1 MHDYKIAMT
10 KNETKITKSRL
21 RSSYITSIISIS
33 LVLFML
39 GMLGLLVL
47 NAKRLSDF
55 VKENIGFSVILNEN
69 VKEVDI
75 ILIQKSL
82 DATEYVK
89 STKYITK
96 EEAAEDLQKDLGE
109 DFIEFLGFNPLLASI
124 EVKLYADYAN
134 PDSIKIIEKDF
145 QQYEQIKEVFYQK
158 SLVSLVNENI
168 KKISLII
175 LVFSGLLF
183 LVAITL
189 INSTIRLSVYSKRFI
204 INTMQ
209 LVGANRGFI
218 RRPFLYKSA
227 GNGII
232 AALIAIGFLVGV
244 LYLAQQEFKE
254 IISFQDIEIIG
265 SLFLAVLLIGIVI
278 NWISTF
284 LAVSKYLKMKV
295 DKLYY

>member
-1 MHDYKIAMT
+1 MSK
-10 KNETKITKSRL
+10 KETNITKRRL

-33 LVLFML
+33 LVLFLL

-47 NAKRLSDF
+47 NAKRLSDY
-55 VKENIGFSVILNEN
+55 VKENIGFSVILKEN
-69 VKEVDI
+69 VKEVDV
-75 ILIQKSL
+75 ILLQKSL
-82 DATEYVK
+82 DASEFVK

-96 EEAAEDLQKDLGE
+96 EEAAEELQEDLGE
-109 DFIEFLGFNPLLASI
+109 DFVEFLGFNPLLASI
-124 EVKLYADYAN
+124 EVKLYAGYAN
-134 PDSIKIIEKDF
+134 TDSIKVIEQNFK
-145 QQYEQIKEVFYQK
+145 QYEQIKEVFYQK

-168 KKISLII
+168 QKISLII

-209 LVGANRGFI
+209 LVGATRGFV

-227 GNGII
+227 GNGIF
-232 AALIAIGFLVGV
+232 AALIAIGLLVGV

-254 IISFQDIEIIG
+254 IISFQDVEIIG
-265 SLFLAVLLIGIVI
+265 VLFLGVLLIGIII

>member
-1 MHDYKIAMT
+1 M
-10 KNETKITKSRL
+10 
-21 RSSYITSIISIS
+21 
-33 LVLFML
+33 
-39 GMLGLLVL
+39 
-47 NAKRLSDF
+47 
-55 VKENIGFSVILNEN
+55 
-69 VKEVDI
+69 
-75 ILIQKSL
+75 QKSL
-82 DATEYVK
+82 DAAEFVK

-96 EEAAEDLQKDLGE
+96 EEAAKELQHDLGE

-124 EVKLYADYAN
+124 EVNLYAEYAN
-134 PDSIKIIEKDF
+134 PDSIEVIEKNF
-145 QQYEQIKEVFYQK
+145 KQYDQIKEVFYQK

-168 KKISLII
+168 RKISIII

-209 LVGANRGFI
+209 LVGATGGFI

-232 AALIAIGFLVGV
+232 AALIAIGFLSGV
-244 LYLAQQEFKE
+244 LYLVQQEFKE
-254 IISFQDIEIIG
+254 VVNFKDIEIIG
-265 SLFLAVLLIGIVI
+265 SLFIGVLIIGIII

-284 LAVSKYLKMKV
+284 FAVTKYLRMKV

>member
-1 MHDYKIAMT
+1 MSK
-10 KNETKITKSRL
+10 KESNITKRRL
-21 RSSYITSIISIS
+21 RSSYVTSIISIS
-33 LVLFML
+33 LVLFLL

-47 NAKRLSDF
+47 NAKRLSDY
-55 VKENIGFSVILNEN
+55 VKENIGFSVILKEN

-75 ILIQKSL
+75 ILLQKSL
-82 DATEYVK
+82 DASEFVK

-96 EEAAEDLQKDLGE
+96 EEAAKDLEKDLGE
-109 DFIEFLGFNPLLASI
+109 DFVEFLGFNPLLASI
-124 EVKLYADYAN
+124 EVNLYAEYAN
-134 PDSIKIIEKDF
+134 TDSIRVIEKNLN
-145 QQYEQIKEVFYQK
+145 QYEHVKEVFYQK

-168 KKISLII
+168 RKISVII

-209 LVGANRGFI
+209 LVGATRGFI
-218 RRPFLYKSA
+218 RRPFLYRSA
-227 GNGII
+227 GNGIL
-232 AALIAIGFLVGV
+232 AGLIAIGFLSGI
-244 LYLAQQEFKE
+244 LYLVQQEFKE
-254 IISFQDIEIIG
+254 IVSFQDIEIIG
-265 SLFLAVLLIGIVI
+265 ILFIGVLLVGIVM

-284 LAVSKYLKMKV
+284 FAVSKYLRMKV

>member
-1 MHDYKIAMT
+1 MSKKEA
-10 KNETKITKSRL
+10 NITKRRL
-21 RSSYITSIISIS
+21 RSSYVTSIISIS
-33 LVLFML
+33 LVLFLL

-47 NAKRLSDF
+47 NANRLSDY
-55 VKENIGFSVILNEN
+55 VKENIGFSVILKEN

-75 ILIQKSL
+75 ILLQKSL
-82 DATEYVK
+82 DASEFVK

-96 EEAAEDLQKDLGE
+96 EEAAEELQKELGE
-109 DFIEFLGFNPLLASI
+109 DFVEFLGFNPLLASI
-124 EVKLYADYAN
+124 EVNLYAEYAN
-134 PDSIKIIEKDF
+134 TDSISVIERNFK
-145 QQYEQIKEVFYQK
+145 QYDQIKEVFYQK

-168 KKISLII
+168 RKISIII
-175 LVFSGLLF
+175 LGFSALLF

-209 LVGANRGFI
+209 LVGANSGFI
-218 RRPFLYKSA
+218 RRPFLYRSA

-232 AALIAIGFLVGV
+232 AGLISIGFLSGV
-244 LYLAQQEFKE
+244 LYLVQQEFSE
-254 IISFQDIEIIG
+254 VVNFHDIEIVG
-265 SLFLAVLLIGIVI
+265 SLFIGVLLVGVII

-284 LAVSKYLKMKV
+284 FAVSKYLRMKV

>member
-1 MHDYKIAMT
+1 
-10 KNETKITKSRL
+10 
-21 RSSYITSIISIS
+21 
-33 LVLFML
+33 ML

-55 VKENIGFSVILNEN
+55 VKENIGFSVILKEN
-69 VKEVDI
+69 IKEVDV
-75 ILIQKSL
+75 ILLQKSL
-82 DATEYVK
+82 DASEYVK

-134 PDSIKIIEKDF
+134 PDSIKIVEKDF

-168 KKISLII
+168 QKISLII

-232 AALIAIGFLVGV
+232 AALLAIGFLVGV
-244 LYLAQQEFKE
+244 LYLAQQEFKG

-265 SLFLAVLLIGIVI
+265 SLFLGVLLIGIII

>member
-1 MHDYKIAMT
+1 MSKKEA
-10 KNETKITKSRL
+10 NITKRRL
-21 RSSYITSIISIS
+21 RSSYVTSIISIS
-33 LVLFML
+33 LVLFLL

-47 NAKRLSDF
+47 NAKRLSVY
-55 VKENIGFSVILNEN
+55 VKENIGFSVILKEN

-75 ILIQKSL
+75 ILLQKSL
-82 DATEYVK
+82 DASEFVK

-96 EEAAEDLQKDLGE
+96 EEAARELQQDLGE
-109 DFIEFLGFNPLLASI
+109 DFIEFLGFNPLLATI
-124 EVKLYADYAN
+124 EVNLYAEYAN
-134 PDSIKIIEKDF
+134 TDSIQVIENRFK
-145 QQYEQIKEVFYQK
+145 QYDQIKEVFYQK

-168 KKISLII
+168 RKISLII

-209 LVGANRGFI
+209 LVGATRGFI

-232 AALIAIGFLVGV
+232 AGLIAIGFLSGI
-244 LYLAQQEFKE
+244 LYLVQKEFRGVVN
-254 IISFQDIEIIG
+254 FHDIEIVG
-265 SLFLAVLLIGIVI
+265 SLFIGVLVIGVII

-284 LAVSKYLKMKV
+284 FAVTKYLRMKV

>member
-1 MHDYKIAMT
+1 MSKKEA
-10 KNETKITKSRL
+10 NITKRRL
-21 RSSYITSIISIS
+21 RSSYVTSIISIS
-33 LVLFML
+33 LVLFL
-39 GMLGLLVL
+39 LGLLGILVL
-47 NAKRLSDF
+47 NAKRLSDY
-55 VKENIGFSVILNEN
+55 VKENIGFSVILKEN
-69 VKEVDI
+69 VKEVDV
-75 ILIQKSL
+75 ILLQKSL
-82 DATEYVK
+82 DASEYVK

-96 EEAAEDLQKDLGE
+96 EAAAEGLQKELGE

-124 EVKLYADYAN
+124 EVNLYANYAN
-134 PDSIKIIEKDF
+134 QDSIDLIEKDL

-175 LVFSGLLF
+175 LVFSGLLL

-209 LVGANRGFI
+209 LVGATRGFI
-218 RRPFLYKSA
+218 RRPFLYRSA
-227 GNGII
+227 GNGIF
-232 AALIAIGFLVGV
+232 AAFLAGGLLAGV
-244 LYLAQQEFKE
+244 LYAAQQEFRD
-254 IISFQDIEIIG
+254 IISFQDIEIVGI
-265 SLFLAVLLIGIVI
+265 LFLCVLVFGILI

-284 LAVSKYLKMKV
+284 FAVSKYLRMKV

>member
-1 MHDYKIAMT
+1 MSRKEANLT
-10 KNETKITKSRL
+10 KRRL

-47 NAKRLSDF
+47 NAKRLSDY
-55 VKENIGFSVILNEN
+55 VKENIGFSVILKEN

-75 ILIQKSL
+75 ILLQKSL
-82 DATEYVK
+82 DASEYVK

-96 EEAAEDLQKDLGE
+96 EEAAKELQKDLGE

-124 EVKLYADYAN
+124 EVNLYAEYAN
-134 PDSIKIIEKDF
+134 SDSIAVIEKGF
-145 QQYEQIKEVFYQK
+145 KKYEQIKEVFYQK
-158 SLVSLVNENI
+158 NLVSLVNENI
-168 KKISLII
+168 RKISIII

-232 AALIAIGFLVGV
+232 AAFIAIGFLVGI
-244 LYLAQQEFKE
+244 LYFAQQEFKE
-254 IISFQDIEIIG
+254 IISFQDVEIVG
-265 SLFLAVLLIGIVI
+265 SLFLGVLIIGIII

-284 LAVSKYLKMKV
+284 FAVTKYLRMNV